1 MTRTL
6 SNCFFYKKKNE
17 LIFRFNDFII
27 ENHVY
32 DSRRFCISYVVVQ
45 NIIQL
50 THNEIEYVDYVKY
63 FEQIVSSRYIR
74 EFSCYLRE
82 YLKYCFHCQ
91 IYQIKKYVFY
101 DFLQS
106 MLTSNVSFH
115 IITINFIL
123 VLLKS
128 SQKLNIVM
136 TISCKFF
143 KRVTII
149 VEKVTWSIEN

>member
-1 MTRTL
+1 M
-6 SNCFFYKKKNE
+6 
-17 LIFRFNDFII
+17 IFRFDDFII

-32 DSRRFCISYVVVQ
+32 DSQRFCISYVVIQ

-50 THNEIEYVDYVKY
+50 IHDEIEYVDYIKC
-63 FEQIVSSRYIR
+63 FEQITSSWYIR
-74 EFSCYLRE
+74 EFFRYLRE

-91 IYQIKKYVFY
+91 IYQIKKHVSY

-115 IITINFIL
+115 IITMNFIL
-123 VLLKS
+123 VLFKS
-128 SQKLNIVM
+128 SQKLDIVM

-149 VEKVTWSIEN
+149 VEKITWFIDD